1 MLSLIRRKGLLSSC
15 LVCAA
20 SLWAHDEHELF
31 FGVEDR
37 GGVTLNATG
46 HEGFRMKV
54 QSSED
59 GVEWLDFGIIDPLS
73 GFNHQRLSELEA
85 NTPNL
90 FRLIYPKISPYA
102 GAYEMIGAVEFDG
115 EVGAA
120 QVTLS
125 GEREIASNGLPNHA
139 TGVFPNA
146 GNPNRISSQDF
157 NFSFPLFPSKNSSPT
172 YYNVPQAFGIT
183 REGVILDPFA
193 NEYYQ
198 NNRQS
203 GWQLAALAN
212 DLGFDDASAH
222 VQPDGTYHYHG
233 VPKDLITTDRSPEL
247 IGFAGDGFPI
257 YGPFGYSD
265 PLDSASEV
273 VELASSWQL
282 RSGVR
287 SGGPGGFYDGTYVE
301 DYEFIQGSGDLDECN
316 GRFGV
321 THEYPSG
328 TYYYVITNEWPYMGR
343 CFWGDIAESFERS
356 GGPPPR

>member
-1 MLSLIRRKGLLSSC
+1 M
-15 LVCAA
+15 
-20 SLWAHDEHELF
+20 
-31 FGVEDR
+31 
-37 GGVTLNATG
+37 
-46 HEGFRMKV
+46 
-54 QSSED
+54 
-59 GVEWLDFGIIDPLS
+59 
-73 GFNHQRLSELEA
+73 
-85 NTPNL
+85 
-90 FRLIYPKISPYA
+90 
-102 GAYEMIGAVEFDG
+102 
-115 EVGAA
+115 
-120 QVTLS
+120 
-125 GEREIASNGLPNHA
+125 
-139 TGVFPNA
+139 
-146 GNPNRISSQDF
+146 
-157 NFSFPLFPSKNSSPT
+157 
-172 YYNVPQAFGIT
+172 PQAFGIT

-273 VELASSWQL
+273 VELAPSWQL
-282 RSGVR
+282 RPGVR

-328 TYYYVITNEWPYMGR
+328 TYYYVITNEWPYIRRASGEILLSHLKGAEDLRQDDGR
-343 CFWGDIAESFERS
+343 LGKKLLGRLFFRGQLINTNAKHYISDNPRPRSNILSFSCHNQCRLIQLN
-356 GGPPPR
+356 GN